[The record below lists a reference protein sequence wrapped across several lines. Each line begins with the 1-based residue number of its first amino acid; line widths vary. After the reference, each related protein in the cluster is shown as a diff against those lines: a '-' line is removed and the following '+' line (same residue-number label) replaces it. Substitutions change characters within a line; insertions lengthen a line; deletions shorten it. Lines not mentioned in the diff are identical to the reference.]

1 MNRLRETPSQT
12 VGPFFAYSLTAEQYG
27 YAYNSL
33 TNSAL
38 VGEQTPNEYAG
49 AERIFITGRI
59 FDGNGT
65 TIPDAIMELW
75 QADPLGRYRTQSIR
89 EKNGLKG
96 FTGFGRVGT
105 GTNAEHR
112 FSFTTLKPGVDSPGV
127 DAPGV
132 VDSAPCINIMLFM
145 RGSLRG
151 LYTRLYFSD
160 ETEANAQDALLNTIP
175 EERRHTL
182 IAQRQ
187 EQHGQVFYEFDIYM
201 QGEQETVFFAI

>member
-38 VGEQTPNEYAG
+38 VGEQTPDEYAG
-49 AERIFITGRI
+49 AERIFITGRV

-96 FTGFGRVGT
+96 FTGFGRSGT

-112 FSFTTLKPGVDSPGV
+112 FSFTTLKPGE
-127 DAPGV
+127 
-132 VDSAPCINIMLFM
+132 SAPYINIMLFM

-160 ETEANAQDALLNTIP
+160 ETEANAQDALLNAIP

-187 EQHGQVFYEFDIYM
+187 EKHGQVFYEFDIYM
-201 QGEQETVFFAI
+201 QGEQETVFFAV